1 METHGNPELS
11 LEIGK
16 CNDYPE
22 REYTQASG
30 SGLLYV
36 ISIDDDIVCSHGKL

>member
-30 SGLLYV
+30 SGGCLNNWL
-36 ISIDDDIVCSHGKL
+36 SKFIVS